1 MKNTLYVL
9 LLLSLLLSACAP
21 GGALQPSPTASLPP
35 GASLP
40 TGEAALQPSPGVAA
54 SPTHSALTKSPTRT
68 PLPPTSTSA
77 PTTAA
82 PTLPASLQAT
92 SPASSTATGQPPIL
106 VDHTSVELFDQIP
119 EEFLQAARAL
129 RMMYAD
135 ASVGNN
141 ISETLDCLAASGWAE
156 SLPYCR
162 MDYIPG
168 LTAVKTY
175 TRADF
180 SSGNVPANILFTPS
194 AERYDRSNWTFVGKT
209 NEWSHYTQDF
219 IENIAPGYLDEKDVL
234 SYQFNYQHV
243 AGTQPIANPET
254 GFFSDN
260 PDRYDVHDLEAFIAQ
275 HPDKTFYFWTTSLA
289 RSIGTQEA
297 ADFNTQMREYAIEHD
312 KILFD
317 VADIESHTPAGEPC
331 YDNRDGVEYCDMH
344 GNCEN
349 FPDDGLD
356 LPAICQA
363 YTSELEGGHLGATAA
378 GGLRLAKA
386 MWVLMAQ
393 IAGWRP

>member
-1 MKNTLYVL
+1 M
-9 LLLSLLLSACAP
+9 A
-21 GGALQPSPTASLPP
+21 
-35 GASLP
+35 
-40 TGEAALQPSPGVAA
+40 
-54 SPTHSALTKSPTRT
+54 
-68 PLPPTSTSA
+68 
-77 PTTAA
+77 
-82 PTLPASLQAT
+82 
-92 SPASSTATGQPPIL
+92 
-106 VDHTSVELFDQIP
+106 LFDQIP
-119 EEFLQAARAL
+119 EEVLQAARAL

-141 ISETLDCLAASGWAE
+141 ISETLNCLAAAGWAE

-168 LTAVKTY
+168 STAVKTY

-194 AERYDRSNWTFVGKT
+194 AVRYDRSNWTFVGKT

-243 AGTQPIANPET
+243 AGNQPIANPET
-254 GFFSDN
+254 GFFSNN
-260 PDRYDVHDLEAFIAQ
+260 PDRYDVYDLEAFIAQ
-275 HPDKTFYFWTTSLA
+275 HPDKTFFFWTTSLA

-297 ADFNTQMREYAIEHD
+297 LDFNTQMRAYAARNSL
-312 KILFD
+312 ILFD
-317 VADIESHTPAGEPC
+317 VADIESHTPTGEPC

-349 FPDDGLD
+349 YPDDGLD